1 MRTTSLRRR
10 VTAATLGLLAVTLIV
25 LNAFVYLSLE
35 SRLDSALRER
45 VEERAALAAE
55 LGPRLSP
62 QALAERLAGEG
73 IEATVRGR
81 GGELARE
88 PPRPLRRPRQGPGGP
103 QGGPSGERR
112 PLRGPRDPVA
122 LVPLPG
128 GSTVLLVGRRGE
140 IDSTLSRLLAL
151 EILGSMV
158 VLALVAVSVSR
169 VVRIALRPL
178 DRMVGTATRIAGG
191 ATGERLEPSRTDT
204 ELGRL
209 ASAFDAMLDS
219 LERALRSARDSEE
232 RMRTFLSDASHELR
246 TPLAGVQ
253 ASAETLLREDPDRER
268 REQLAVGM
276 VRLAS
281 RGGRLVDD
289 LMTAARTAE
298 TLPLRSERV
307 DLVRLS
313 ADEVDRTRRLAP
325 TCRVRHQAPGRLAV
339 RGDPERLA
347 QILGNLLDN
356 ARHASHPG
364 GSILVALAED
374 GAGVEVA
381 VSDEGPGVP
390 PEDRERIFERFAR
403 LDASRAHDGFGTGL
417 GLAIARGLAEAHGG
431 SLECV
436 PASRGARFVL
446 RLPSGGLAA
455 EAPQP
460 ARG

>member
-10 VTAATLGLLAVTLIV
+10 VTAATLGLLAVTLV
-25 LNAFVYLSLE
+25 ALNVFVYFSLQ
-35 SRLDSALRER
+35 SRLDSALRQR
-45 VEERAALAAE
+45 VGERAAVAAE

-62 QALAERLAGEG
+62 QALVERLAGGG

-81 GGELARE
+81 AGELARE
-88 PPRPLRRPRQGPGGP
+88 PPRPVRRPRPGPGGP
-103 QGGPSGERR
+103 KGGPSGERR
-112 PLRGPRDPVA
+112 PPRGPRDPTA
-122 LVPLPG
+122 LVALPG

-140 IDSTLSRLLAL
+140 IDTTLSRLLAL
-151 EILGSMV
+151 EVLGSLA

-178 DRMVGTATRIAGG
+178 DRMVGTATRIAEG
-191 ATGERLEPSRTDT
+191 ATDERLAPSRTDT

-209 ASAFDAMLDS
+209 ASAFDSMVDS
-219 LERALRSARDSEE
+219 LERALRAARASEE

-289 LMTAARTAE
+289 LMAAARTAE
-298 TLPLRSERV
+298 SLPLRRERV

-313 ADEVDRTRRLAP
+313 ADEVERTRRLAP
-325 TCRVRHQAPGRLAV
+325 ACTVEHQAPGRLAV
-339 RGDPERLA
+339 VGDPERLA

-356 ARHASHPG
+356 ARHASQPG
-364 GSILVALAED
+364 GAILVALTED
-374 GAGVEVA
+374 GTGVQIA
-381 VSDEGPGVP
+381 VSDEGPGIP
-390 PEDRERIFERFAR
+390 PEDRERIFERFVR

-417 GLAIARGLAEAHGG
+417 GLAIARGLADAHGG

-436 PASRGARFVL
+436 PAHRGACFLL
-446 RLPSGGLAA
+446 RLPSGGLPA
-455 EAPQP
+455 EA
-460 ARG
+460 RCST